1 MRNAAASSIKDD
13 TKDAIVPETSRYKL
27 YFNRELSWIKFNER
41 VLEESIDLRNPLFE
55 RLKFLS
61 IYASNLDEFYM
72 VRVGSLFDQMLIGD
86 GNFENKTYMSPKQQI
101 DAINHEVSILS
112 PLRDKIYSQIM
123 RDLAPTA
130 IVHTRFKK
138 LSKEDRQAVK
148 EYFIQQVLPLL
159 SPQIIDTRHPFP
171 NIENKVIYIA
181 SCLVK
186 KEKVLYGVVP
196 LPHDLD
202 RIYTLPDK
210 TRFLLLEDI
219 ILNYADL
226 VFTTYNIH
234 SKTVIRVT
242 RNADLD
248 IDDDWFAENSE
259 YVNYMNDIIKTRKRL
274 SPVRFET
281 GKCKSNEITKF
292 FLSKLKLE
300 RSQSFKLNSPLD
312 LSFVYDLED
321 YFDAEAKNKLSYSP
335 LKPQWPVCFKH
346 DNIMEQILQKDM
358 LLSFPYESMQPFVEL
373 VREASQDVNVISI
386 KITLYRISIQSLI
399 AQYLCDAAENGKEV
413 IVAVELQAR
422 FDEQNNL
429 HWSKVMEQA
438 GCELIYGVAEY
449 KVHSKIMLITRK
461 TSQGIQ
467 YITHIGTGNY
477 NEQTARQYTD
487 IGILTAN
494 KEIGDD
500 AVKFFQN
507 LAIGNIDGEYKYL
520 LVSPTG
526 LKSGIIQ
533 LIQNEIEK
541 AANGKPAR
549 IVAKMN
555 SLTDKD
561 VIDKLIAASQAGVK
575 ISLIVRGIC
584 CLRPGADGYTN
595 NIEVKSIVGRF
606 LEHSRIYCFGESD
619 DTKVYIASADMMT
632 RNTSRRVEVAA
643 PVLDRTIAVQLI
655 DMLNIMLQ
663 DNVKCRVLQYD
674 GTYVYCRDGKK
685 ELNSQKYFYEQAYNN
700 AIEKTSD
707 CQ

>member
-1 MRNAAASSIKDD
+1 M
-13 TKDAIVPETSRYKL
+13 YKL
-27 YFNRELSWIKFNER
+27 YFNRELSWMKFNGR
-41 VLEESIDLRNPLFE
+41 VLEESLDLRNPIFE

-61 IYASNLDEFYM
+61 IYVSNLDEFYM

-86 GNFENKTYMSPKQQI
+86 GSFENKTYMSPKQQI
-101 DAINHEVSILS
+101 DAINHEASILS
-112 PLRDKIYSQIM
+112 PLRDKTYFQIM
-123 RDLAPTA
+123 RDLAQVA
-130 IVHTRFKK
+130 IVHTQFKK

-159 SPQIIDTRHPFP
+159 SPQVIDTRHPFP
-171 NIENKVIYIA
+171 NIESKVIYIA
-181 SCLVK
+181 SRLIK
-186 KEKVLYGVVP
+186 KKKVLYGVVP
-196 LPHDLD
+196 LPHDID
-202 RIYTLPDK
+202 RIYAFPDK
-210 TRFLLLEDI
+210 KRFLLLEDI
-219 ILNYADL
+219 ILNYSDL
-226 VFTTYNIH
+226 IFSTYNIH

-248 IDDDWFAENSE
+248 IDDDWFVENAE
-259 YVNYMNDIIKTRKRL
+259 YVNYMNDIIKKRGRL

-281 GKCKSNEITKF
+281 GKCKNNELTKF

-300 RSQSFKLNSPLD
+300 KSQSFELNSPLD

-321 YFDAEAKNKLSYSP
+321 YFDVEAKSKLVYSP
-335 LKPQWPVCFKH
+335 LKPQWPTCFKH
-346 DNIMEQILQKDM
+346 GNIMKQILHKDM
-358 LLSFPYESMQPFVEL
+358 LLSFPYESMQPFIEL
-373 VREASQDVNVISI
+373 IREASQDSNVISI

-413 IVAVELQAR
+413 IVAIELQAR

-438 GCELIYGVAEY
+438 GCKLIYGVEEY

-477 NEQTARQYTD
+477 NEKTARLYTD

-507 LAIGNIDGEYKYL
+507 LAIGNIDGKYQYL

-526 LKSGIIQ
+526 LKNGIIQ
-533 LIQNEIEK
+533 LIQNEVEK
-541 AANGKPAR
+541 ATTGKPAR
-549 IVAKMN
+549 IIAKMN

-561 VIDKLIAASQAGVK
+561 VIDNLIVASQSGVK
-575 ISLIVRGIC
+575 VSLIVRGIC
-584 CLRPGADGYTN
+584 CLRPGVDEYTK

-606 LEHSRIYCFGESD
+606 LEHSRIYCFGEGENA
-619 DTKVYIASADMMT
+619 KVYIASADMMT

-643 PVLDRTIAVQLI
+643 PVLDKTIAAQLI

-663 DNVKCRVLQYD
+663 DNVKCRVLQSD
-674 GTYVYCRDGKK
+674 GTYVYFNDGEKRID
-685 ELNSQKYFYEQAYNN
+685 SQKYFYEQAYNN
-700 AIEKTSD
+700 AIE
-707 CQ
+707 